1 MIEQVISSLNQSITT
16 FFQNAGLPLWIYD
29 FLKTVVI
36 AVVVLLFLALQVLV
50 VFFLDLRKI
59 HARFQCRL
67 GPMRVAWPANF
78 HGWAQPI
85 ADGIK
90 LLLKE
95 DVVPA
100 AADLWVFRAAPVL
113 AFVPAYLIYITIP
126 FSENWIVRDYSIGIL
141 YMISI
146 SSFGVIAIFL
156 AGFGSNNKYSLYG
169 AVRTA
174 AQMISY
180 EIPLVLSIVA
190 MVMVSGS
197 LSMQDIV
204 IAQEGTMLGFIPNW
218 NIFRFFPFGFF
229 AFFIYIVT
237 ALAELNR
244 VPFDIPEAESELVA
258 GYNTEYSGMKFAFF
272 FLAEY
277 ANMFAVA
284 AIATT
289 LFLGGWRGPFLPD
302 VVWFLLKASVVIFLY
317 IWVRWSLP
325 RFRVDQLMDFG
336 WKFLLPLS
344 LVNIFAIG
352 LWMVLKS

>member
-1 MIEQVISSLNQSITT
+1 MLENVNNSLMAY
-16 FFQNAGLPLWIYD
+16 FQNSGIPLWIYE
-29 FLKTVVI
+29 FIKMIVV
-36 AVVVLLFLALQVLV
+36 AVVVLIFLALQVLV

-100 AADLWVFRAAPVL
+100 AADVWVFRAAPVL
-113 AFVPAYLIYITIP
+113 AFVSAYLIYITIP
-126 FSENWIVRDYSIGIL
+126 FSENLIVRNYSIGIL

-146 SSFGVIAIFL
+146 SGLTVVAIFL
-156 AGFGSNNKYSLYG
+156 AGFGSNNKYSLFG
-169 AVRTA
+169 AARSA

-204 IAQEGTMLGFIPNW
+204 YAQEGTLLGFIPNW

-229 AFFIYIVT
+229 AFFIYITT

-244 VPFDIPEAESELVA
+244 TPFDIPEAESELVA

-277 ANMFAVA
+277 ANMFSVA
-284 AIATT
+284 AIAVT

-302 VVWFLLKASVVIFLY
+302 VVWFILKASVIIFLY
-317 IWVRWSLP
+317 MWVRWSLP
-325 RFRVDQLMDFG
+325 RFRVDQLMNFG

-352 LWMVLKS
+352 LWMVIKS